1 MATRSLRLRRDDV
14 PDDWR
19 PMPEKAPSEMRA
31 DEPTMARFLSLV
43 GLFLATCGLLGLLA
57 PVMEFQYPITPGWA
71 FVCLTLGGALMLF
84 HALADGDIQFRRLYA
99 SAALAMMIAGPVLRA
114 FPSKDA
120 TGVWFLPIGVP
131 LMFVG
136 LAFALAVLRHEE
148 DGAWR
153 TILRSALLIVGLV
166 ASLIPLGLATGQSS
180 WMATDGAVCL
190 AMGLTFLACYSA
202 VADSTSDLGYY
213 AGVFLGGLAVAYVL
227 LASFGIYR
235 GGQPFLVPSGIL
247 LITAAI
253 VYGGFSLSICLD
265 LPAIVLFRRELG
277 SLFFS
282 PVAYLVLACLA
293 AFAGVAFWIFSDI
306 VAQTSFG
313 PRGPGSGL
321 PEPILPYYFFGGIQ
335 IIPQMVIVPII
346 TMRAISEEKRTGS
359 LELLLTAP
367 VNEGS
372 IVVGKFLA
380 CWVFYLLTWLPW
392 GVFLL
397 SLRILGGAE
406 FDYRPMLS
414 FYATV
419 GACGAAFIAMGLF
432 FSSLTRN
439 QIISAVLTF
448 IGMLLLLAF
457 YFVRPTSTRL
467 ADFVRS
473 MSFVHYW
480 DESARG
486 FVSPQFLCVEL
497 SIAAFFVYL
506 TVQVLSARKWS

>member
-1 MATRSLRLRRDDV
+1 MATRALRLR
-14 PDDWR
+14 PDDAPDNWR
-19 PMPEKAPSEMRA
+19 PMPEKAPSEMKA
-31 DEPTMARFLSLV
+31 DEPTLARFLSLV
-43 GLFLATCGLLGLLA
+43 GLFLATCGVLGLLSPA
-57 PVMEFQYPITPGWA
+57 LEFQYPISPGWA
-71 FVCLTLGGALMLF
+71 FVCLTLGAALMLL
-84 HALADGDIQFRRLYA
+84 HALADSDLQFRRLYA
-99 SAALAMMIAGPVLRA
+99 VAALAMIVAGPVLRA
-114 FPSKDA
+114 IPGKDA
-120 TGVWFLPIGVP
+120 VGVLFLPIGAP

-136 LAFALAVLRHEE
+136 LAFALAVLRHE
-148 DGAWR
+148 DDSAWR
-153 TILRSALLIVGLV
+153 TILRAALLIAGMT
-166 ASLIPLGLATGQSS
+166 ASLLPLGLASAGST

-190 AMGLTFLACYSA
+190 LMGLIFLACYA
-202 VADSTSDLGYY
+202 GVADASSDLGHY
-213 AGVFLGGLAVAYVL
+213 AGLYLGGAALAYAMV
-227 LASFGIYR
+227 ASFGIYR
-235 GGQPFLVPSGIL
+235 GGQSFLVPSGIL
-247 LITAAI
+247 LITAGV
-253 VYGGFSLSICLD
+253 VYAGFCLSICVD
-265 LPAIVLFRRELG
+265 LPAIVMFRRELAA
-277 SLFFS
+277 LFFS
-282 PVAYLVLACLA
+282 PVAYLVLASLG
-293 AFAGVAFWIFSDI
+293 AFAGVAFWMFADI

-346 TMRAISEEKRTGS
+346 TMRALSEEKRTGS
-359 LELLLTAP
+359 LELLLTAA

-392 GVFLL
+392 GVYLL
-397 SLRILGGAE
+397 SLRVLGGTE
-406 FDYRPMLS
+406 FDYRPILS